1 VGKNRVDGQAAW
13 VLHLHPYS
21 ETSLV
26 VDVFTRDHGRVPL
39 LARGARRPRSAMR
52 GMLMSFQPLELGWFG
67 GGEVKT
73 LAKVEWL
80 GGMPLLGGRCLLLG
94 YYLNELL
101 LKMLPREDAHAA
113 LFDAYAAALQA
124 LAEGAADAPELRRFE
139 KTLLKELGYGLT
151 LDVDVESGRPVVP
164 DAHYA
169 FLLERG
175 PVARSGVGAGDTAID
190 DQGSAL
196 SGKTLLDMAADD
208 YSDPRTRM
216 ESRRLMRLLISH
228 HLGGKS
234 LQSRRVFME
243 LQEL

>member
-1 VGKNRVDGQAAW
+1 MSKRIDGQPAY

-26 VDVFTRDHGRVPL
+26 VDVFSRDHGRVPL

-73 LAKVEWL
+73 LAKVEWI

-101 LKMLPREDAHAA
+101 LKMLPREDAHGA

-124 LAEGAADAPELRRFE
+124 LAAGSADAPELRRFE

-151 LDVDVESGRPVVP
+151 LDIDVDTGHPVVP
-164 DAHYA
+164 EGRYA
-169 FLLERG
+169 FLIERG
-175 PVARSGVGAGDTAID
+175 PVARVGAGDTANGD
-190 DQGSAL
+190 DAPAL
-196 SGKTLLDMAADD
+196 TGKTLLDMAADD
-208 YSDPRTRM
+208 YSDPRTRI
-216 ESRRLMRLLISH
+216 ESRRLMRQLIAH

-234 LQSRRVFME
+234 LQSRRVFMD

>member
-1 VGKNRVDGQAAW
+1 MGKNRVDGQAAW

>member
-26 VDVFTRDHGRVPL
+26 VDVFSRDHGRVPL

-73 LAKVEWL
+73 LAKVEWI

-101 LKMLPREDAHAA
+101 LKMLPREDAHGA

-124 LAEGAADAPELRRFE
+124 LAAGSADAPELRRFE

-151 LDVDVESGRPVVP
+151 LDVDVDSGRPVLP
-164 DAHYA
+164 EGRYA
-169 FLLERG
+169 FLIERG
-175 PVARSGVGAGDTAID
+175 PVARPIVGAGDTASD
-190 DQGSAL
+190 DTPGL
-196 SGKTLLDMAADD
+196 CGKTLLDMAADD
-208 YSDPRTRM
+208 YSDPRTRL
-216 ESRRLMRLLISH
+216 ESRRLMRQLIAH

-234 LQSRRVFME
+234 LQSRRVFMD

>member
-1 VGKNRVDGQAAW
+1 VGKNRVDGQAAY

-26 VDVFTRDHGRVPL
+26 VDVFSRDHGRVPL

-52 GMLMSFQPLELGWFG
+52 GMLMSFQPLELDWFG

-73 LAKVEWL
+73 LAKVEWI

-101 LKMLPREDAHAA
+101 LKMLPREDAHAN

-151 LDVDVESGRPVVP
+151 LDVDVETGRPVVP
-164 DAHYA
+164 EGRYA
-169 FLLERG
+169 FLIERG
-175 PVARSGVGAGDTAID
+175 PVARVGADGTASGED
-190 DQGSAL
+190 APAL
-196 SGKTLLDMAADD
+196 TGKTLLDMAADD
-208 YSDPRTRM
+208 YSDPRTRL
-216 ESRRLMRLLISH
+216 ESRRLMRQLISH